1 MRKTATLLAVLLLF
15 CAYSFAQT
23 KTVSGKVTDEKGLP
37 VPFVSVQIKGKKS
50 GVSAD
55 ADGLFS
61 LKAETSDVLIISS
74 TDINTLETAVG
85 AGTFVNIQV
94 TRRASSLTEVVV
106 TALGI
111 KRKPKELG
119 YATSSVNQEQITN
132 GKNFNL
138 AQSLSGKVS
147 GLAINNTS
155 ASVNATPRIVLRGL
169 RSVTG
174 DNTALIVLD
183 GVAVPANTIN
193 YINPNDVDRVDV
205 LKGGQAATLFGS
217 EGVNGAI
224 VITTKKGSQKPE
236 ITVTHSSNAE
246 MVAYMPKFQNTFG
259 SGSAYGANSEENFH
273 SAENQQYGPAFDGSL
288 KPLGRTLPDGSFQL
302 LPYSS
307 VPGMRD
313 DFWTTGYT
321 AQTDVSYR
329 AGDQNSNFFASYQN
343 LSTSGVVPKDKFNRN
358 VLRMNA
364 GRSYGKVNLSFD
376 ATYTWDNADRTN
388 TDFYFFA
395 LNTSTW
401 VPTAQYKDWRNNKF
415 ADPSGYYNDYYNNP
429 WWLLDNVRF
438 TNRNNYFNGNAK
450 IVYKVNNDLSFTGR
464 LALATTNFD
473 QTTTSNPYTYTGWAK
488 SNAFV
493 NYFNSNYDAL
503 LTGRGRSVARTA
515 VPGSMGESASTS
527 TRINGDL
534 FGQYNR
540 DLGDFSLKL
549 IAGMNIQSRRG
560 KSIGVSTA
568 GLGAPDLFNFSNT
581 SNGLFSGSNELTELR
596 KIGGYGDLTLGYK
609 GFLFLHG
616 AYRNDYTSVFY
627 DKTIGFNA
635 PHFSTY
641 GGDVSFILF
650 DAFPSLKNGV
660 LDNVKLRASYNKN
673 GNDNL
678 ITYGLKTI
686 YPSSGGFP
694 YSGLVGSTVGNTAI
708 SSKLVPE
715 TVKTAEVGIELG
727 FFGNRLNL
735 EASYYRQTSD
745 QQILEVRGSAASG
758 TPTYRVNAAKVTN
771 QGAEFD
777 LRTQVVRSRDW
788 NASVSFNYSY
798 VTNVVDQLYV
808 NGMSNLEYQ
817 APDALASINATQGLM
832 FPSLRTTVLLRDSLG
847 RVIINPADGWPLRG
861 TTRAAQ
867 GNTLPKHYVGVGIN
881 VSWRNFTL
889 IANAEYR
896 GGYVVYHD
904 LGTDMTFT
912 GSGAMTAIY
921 NRDVFVWPNSSYDD
935 GTGKYV
941 PNTNIAVDA
950 YKAMYQGY
958 GDLGF
963 TRGMTGVG
971 EFFYSSGA
979 FWKLR
984 DASITYDFPKSVF
997 GRIKAIKGISLTA
1010 WGRNLVTILPDDNWF
1025 TDPEFSNTSGNS
1037 LGINT
1042 SINTPPTRQ
1051 LGGTLKVT
1059 F

>member
-15 CAYSFAQT
+15 CAYAIAQT

-37 VPFVSVQIKGKKS
+37 VPFVSVQVKGKKT

-61 LKAETSDVLIISS
+61 LKVEPADVLVFSS
-74 TDINTLETAVG
+74 TDINRLEMAVG
-85 AGTFVNIQV
+85 TGSFLNVQV
-94 TRRASSLTEVVV
+94 TRQASSLTEVVV

-169 RSVTG
+169 RSLTG

-205 LKGGQAATLFGS
+205 MKGGQAATLFGS

-224 VITTKKGSQKPE
+224 VITTKKGAQKPE
-236 ITVTHSSNAE
+236 ITLTHTSNAE
-246 MVAYMPKFQNTFG
+246 MVAYMPKFQNSFG
-259 SGSAYGANSEENFH
+259 SGSAYGANSQENFH
-273 SAENQQYGPAFDGSL
+273 SSENQQYGPAFDGSL
-288 KPLGRTLPDGSFQL
+288 KPLGRTLPDGSFLL

-313 DFWTTGYT
+313 DFWNTGYT
-321 AQTDVSYR
+321 AQTDIAYR
-329 AGDQNSNFFASYQN
+329 AGDANSNFFASYQN
-343 LSTSGVVPKDKFNRN
+343 LSTSGVVPKDKFDRN

-364 GRSYGKVNLSFD
+364 GRTYGKVNLSFD

-401 VPTAQYKDWRNNKF
+401 VPTKDLKDWKNNKF

-438 TNRNNYFNGNAK
+438 TTKNNYFNGNAK

-464 LALATTNFD
+464 LAMATTNSA
-473 QTTTSNPYTYTGWAK
+473 QTTTSNPYTYSGWAK
-488 SNAFV
+488 SGAFV
-493 NYFNSNYDAL
+493 NYFNNNYDRY
-503 LTGRGRSVARTA
+503 LTGLGRSVARTA
-515 VPGSMGESASTS
+515 VPGSMGESSSTAM
-527 TRINGDL
+527 RIVGDV

-540 DLGDFSLKL
+540 DLGDVSLKVL
-549 IAGMNIQSRRG
+549 AGVNIQSRTS

-568 GLGAPDLFNFSNT
+568 GLGAADLFNFSNT
-581 SNGLFSGSNELTELR
+581 SNGLFSGSNSTSEIR
-596 KIGGYGDLTLGYK
+596 KIGGYGDVTVGYK
-609 GFLFLHG
+609 GFVYLHG
-616 AYRNDYTSVFY
+616 AYRNDYTSLFY
-627 DKTIGFNA
+627 DKSIGFNS
-635 PHFSTY
+635 PNFSTY
-641 GGDVSFILF
+641 GGDVSFLLF
-650 DAFPSLKNGV
+650 DAAPGLKGKV
-660 LDNVKLRASYNKN
+660 LDMVKIRASYNKN

-678 ITYGLKTI
+678 DAYGLKTT
-686 YPSSGGFP
+686 YPNASGFP

-708 SSKLVPE
+708 SSTLIPE
-715 TVKTAEVGIELG
+715 SVKTAEVGVELG
-727 FFGNRLNL
+727 FLNNRINF
-735 EASYYRQTSD
+735 EASYYHQNSD
-745 QQILEVRGSAASG
+745 QQILDVRASSASG

-777 LRTQVVRSRDW
+777 LRAQIIRGRDW
-788 NASVSFNYSY
+788 NVSASVNYTY
-798 VTNVVDQLYV
+798 VTNVVDELYLD
-808 NGMSNLEYQ
+808 GFTNLEYQ
-817 APDALASINATQGLM
+817 APDALASINATRGLM
-832 FPSLRTTVLLRDSLG
+832 FPSLRTTSLQRDSLG

-861 TTRAAQ
+861 SSRTVV
-867 GNTLPKHYVGVGIN
+867 GNTLPKHYLGVGIN
-881 VSWRNFTL
+881 VSWKNFTL

-896 GGYVVYHD
+896 GGNVVYHD

-941 PNTNIAVDA
+941 ANTNYAVDA

-1037 LGINT
+1037 IGINT